1 MLLGVAVAGAAAVM
15 VAAIVRILLTGRLS
29 KALRM
34 AVGQLSSKISQM
46 KTRSRSTSRLGA
58 GAACVRA
65 RRKKEVV
72 IRWTN
77 FIVVVGKKLEL
88 SR

>member
-1 MLLGVAVAGAAAVM
+1 MLLGVVVVEAAAVI
-15 VAAIVRILLTGRLS
+15 VAATVTILLIGRLS
-29 KALRM
+29 KILRI

-46 KTRSRSTSRLGA
+46 KTRSRSTLRLGA

-72 IRWTN
+72 IRWIN
-77 FIVVVGKKLEL
+77 FIVLVGKN
-88 SR
+88 